1 VQVGEEVLAKDDVTP
16 EAVVA
21 LAERAGIVIAPEHVD
36 VIALR
41 LRELFDLA
49 APLEEADVADVEV
62 SQPFDPRWTDKGT
75 A

>member
-1 VQVGEEVLAKDDVTP
+1 MSDQIKSKDDVSP
-16 EAVVA
+16 ELVEVVA
-21 LAERAGIVIAPEHVD
+21 RNHGLTIAPDRVD

-49 APLEEADVADVEV
+49 APLELATVEGIEPTE
-62 SQPFDPRWTDKGT
+62 PFDARWTEEVT